1 MGEVCKAMEVSE
13 VVVLI
18 TEDGIKLEAESHLS
32 GVANS
37 PAVVLFHMS
46 PPDNDRSNYPHSL
59 VQAFLSRGISVLNL
73 DRRGAGASG
82 GNPIEAYRGPR
93 GKLDAQ
99 AAFAF
104 YANHPCPIDLERIV
118 YIGAGTGTTTVLDY
132 TIHAAAG
139 TALSLPRALVFLT
152 GGAYTENQNK
162 IFPNRALLERLP
174 MLLIYSDRDRRWSEW
189 LAHDKPASWEFH
201 QYDGEAFG
209 TEMFSARP
217 EAIMDVVEF
226 VQRVSQSH

>member
-1 MGEVCKAMEVSE
+1 
-13 VVVLI
+13 VVILI
-18 TEDGIKLEAESHLS
+18 TEDGVRLEAESHLS

-37 PAVVLFHMS
+37 PAVVLLHMS
-46 PPDNDRSNYPHSL
+46 PPDNDRSNYPHNL

-82 GNPIEAYRGPR
+82 GNPIEAYSGPR

-99 AAFAF
+99 AAFTF
-104 YANHPCPIDLERIV
+104 YKNHPCPIDLDRIV
-118 YIGAGTGTTTVLDY
+118 YIGAGNGTTTVLDY
-132 TIHAAAG
+132 TVHAATS
-139 TALSLPRALVFLT
+139 TALRLPRALVFLT

-162 IFPNRALLERLP
+162 ISKNRALLVRLP

-189 LAHDKPASWEFH
+189 LTYSTPPSWEFH
-201 QYDGEAFG
+201 KYDGDAFG
-209 TEMFSARP
+209 TEMFSAKP

-226 VQRVSQSH
+226 VQQVTGP